1 MELNDY
7 LKFDNVATQEFK
19 EEYVKS
25 MFDLIQTRNIKDL
38 SRIKRLFK
46 IQTNSKGLTLNDL
59 FMRVNFIDARFRLL
73 HRGPNGQTMEE
84 IIEFQPTET
93 TAGHDLLR
101 APNSVCLKSKKQNN
115 LIKAFLETT
124 KKHTH

>member
-1 MELNDY
+1 MNLKEFKQIKEIADY

-59 FMRVNFIDARFRLL
+59 FMRV
-73 HRGPNGQTMEE
+73 
-84 IIEFQPTET
+84 
-93 TAGHDLLR
+93 
-101 APNSVCLKSKKQNN
+101 K
-115 LIKAFLETT
+115 
-124 KKHTH
+124 

>member
-1 MELNDY
+1 MNLQEFKQIKEIADY

-59 FMRVNFIDARFRLL
+59 FMRV
-73 HRGPNGQTMEE
+73 
-84 IIEFQPTET
+84 
-93 TAGHDLLR
+93 
-101 APNSVCLKSKKQNN
+101 K
-115 LIKAFLETT
+115 
-124 KKHTH
+124 

>member
-1 MELNDY
+1 MNLKEFKQIKEIADY

-46 IQTNSKGLTLNDL
+46 VQTNSKGLTLNDL
-59 FMRVNFIDARFRLL
+59 FMRV
-73 HRGPNGQTMEE
+73 
-84 IIEFQPTET
+84 
-93 TAGHDLLR
+93 
-101 APNSVCLKSKKQNN
+101 K
-115 LIKAFLETT
+115 
-124 KKHTH
+124 

>member
-1 MELNDY
+1 MNLQEFKQIKEIADY

-19 EEYVKS
+19 KEYVKA

-59 FMRVNFIDARFRLL
+59 FMRV
-73 HRGPNGQTMEE
+73 
-84 IIEFQPTET
+84 
-93 TAGHDLLR
+93 
-101 APNSVCLKSKKQNN
+101 K
-115 LIKAFLETT
+115 
-124 KKHTH
+124 